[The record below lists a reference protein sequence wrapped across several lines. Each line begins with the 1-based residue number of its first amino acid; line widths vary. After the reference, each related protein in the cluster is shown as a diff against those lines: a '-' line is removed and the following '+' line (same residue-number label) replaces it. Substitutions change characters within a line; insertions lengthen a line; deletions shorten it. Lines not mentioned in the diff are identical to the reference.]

1 MILKTIRRFVFSI
14 LILFCSQV
22 SAQDEY
28 RAEIGVSGGG
38 SFYIGDAN
46 TQLFKNLQPA
56 FGGFFRY
63 RVNPR
68 VSFRMEL
75 QTTSIG
81 GIFKTETASYTLKK
95 QINVGDLVGE
105 FNFFDFE
112 KTRFN
117 RLSKN
122 FTPYIFAGIGSMTGM
137 YSGQT
142 FPELCIPFGV
152 GMKVKLG
159 GRWKLNV
166 MWSNKILLADNLE
179 EDTKP
184 STITDLNNKANLN
197 GSNIFN
203 NDLLSTLSIGLSLD
217 IWKKQCDC
225 VKTGRINNRR

>member
-1 MILKTIRRFVFSI
+1 MILKTIRCFVTSI
-14 LILFCSQV
+14 FILFCSQA

-46 TQLFKNLQPA
+46 AQLFKNLQPS

-63 RVNPR
+63 KINPR
-68 VSFRMEL
+68 VAFRMEL
-75 QTTSIG
+75 QSTSIG
-81 GIFKTETASYTLKK
+81 GTFKTETASYTLKK
-95 QINVGDLVGE
+95 QINAGELVGE

-112 KTRFN
+112 KTRYN

-122 FTPYIFAGIGSMTGM
+122 ITPYLFAGIGGMTRL
-137 YSGQT
+137 YSSQS

-152 GMKVKLG
+152 GMKVKLN
-159 GRWKLNV
+159 GRWKLNI
-166 MWSNKILLADNLE
+166 MWSNKLLLADNLE
-179 EDTKP
+179 ENTKP
-184 STITDLNNKANLN
+184 SLLTDLNNKANLN

-225 VKTGRINNRR
+225 IKTGNKSRRR